1 MCIPKEITLDLWIF
15 FANFAH
21 NGHKFPLV
29 VPHAW
34 GSTFFII
41 IKVVQTPL
49 PFEYKGNH
57 SLCPIMQIMMQKYFH
72 LPTWLLSCIV
82 LFALFSSNCA
92 TRAVADCPTVILT
105 AKDGVFSSPASSQG
119 DIHYDTQLRCKWI
132 LKPTDAQQ
140 IRLWFSDFAT
150 EENRDV
156 VRIYDGA
163 ESTAP
168 LLAELSGSTIDE
180 ATSVV
185 SSGGE
190 MLVEFLTDNLR
201 NIDTDFGWRAHYVSS
216 SVRSILSAVPSN
228 LDFGVVVLGK
238 ISALKSCVV
247 TGFRLTDDIRIAAP
261 RGYLLALSPSGAF
274 SDTLFVPGNRD
285 SATFTLYIQFTPP
298 TVGDFDK
305 RISITSRTAFAVV
318 NVEGIAPPAIYWEPM
333 TGPYTASILS
343 MAADKEDD
351 VYAGTHNGVYRSN
364 TNGHAWI
371 QSNDGL
377 SNNAALSVRSIV
389 VLGDEVFIGTE
400 DGVYKSSN
408 GGKSWQS
415 RSVGCP
421 KFVHTIVVKGD
432 TLLAGTDQGIF
443 RSTDDG
449 ELWKPLNNGLKNHV
463 DVTAIFISENVTFA
477 ATGDSILY
485 RSTNHGETWTQDNTF
500 GKHRIDCFGQHK
512 DVILAGTQ
520 GGWIYRS
527 ENGGAWKKLDDL
539 TLPED
544 GWQYV
549 LSLAT
554 DKDGVFYAGT
564 EEGVLRSGDDGKTWE
579 LRDKGLT
586 EPIVTALV
594 VEGTDV
600 YAGTDAGIFV
610 SEDKAAT
617 WREANQGLTGA
628 IVTDMQEH
636 RGLILAATA
645 GDGAYR
651 TSDNGATWL
660 PSNAGLQARYLRG
673 FASRGKDLYVAA
685 YDEYDPSNPHITI
698 PGVYRSNNNGT
709 SWTPV
714 LIDTVR
720 DAAGKIRTLH
730 PFHSIV
736 ATGFGTLI
744 AAGDEGVICRS
755 TNGGVSWTK
764 STIIRLAS
772 VDQPSVTT
780 LIIGLEDA
788 IFAGTVG
795 GGIFRSDDDGLTWRR
810 TFGDERG
817 LPDKARRVNHII
829 REQTALF
836 AATDAGIYRSLSN
849 GLSWLRLNFPDS
861 SGSVKDTILPQAI
874 ISVGGALYA
883 GTDAHGVWR
892 SLNDGISWERVNE
905 GLNDDADITSLAAA
919 GTTDLYIGLHGGV
932 VYRTSL
938 QSSIN
943 SARAVLEIPEN
954 LTAKP
959 GDEVDIPIILKS
971 IQSPPAN
978 IRSIKGR
985 CILRFN
991 ASMLDPGAA
1000 LSQEAV
1006 VNGDRLIPLTFDLRP
1021 NAGTALATLRFRAR
1035 LGDAIAT
1042 PLILNS
1048 LSADGV
1054 ILLAPKP
1061 GILTLTGLS
1070 YAGGARLFSSE
1081 RAPLLAA
1088 TAPNPVNDNAKI
1100 SYTLQ
1105 ATADVNVS
1113 VVNIFGMTVKT
1124 LVAQRL
1130 LPGDYEVNM
1139 STDNVP
1145 PGAYFLVLQTNA
1157 HRISQ
1162 PIRIVR

>member
-1 MCIPKEITLDLWIF
+1 MHI
-15 FANFAH
+15 AH
-21 NGHKFPLV
+21 A
-29 VPHAW
+29 HAA
-34 GSTFFII
+34 
-41 IKVVQTPL
+41 
-49 PFEYKGNH
+49 E
-57 SLCPIMQIMMQKYFH
+57 
-72 LPTWLLSCIV
+72 
-82 LFALFSSNCA
+82 
-92 TRAVADCPTVILT
+92 CPTVIFT
-105 AKDGVFSSPASSQG
+105 AADGVFSNPASSLG

-132 LKPTDAQQ
+132 LKPTGAQQ

-156 VRIYDGA
+156 VRIFDGA
-163 ESTAP
+163 DTTAP
-168 LLAELSGSTIDE
+168 LLAELSGSNIDE
-180 ATSVV
+180 ATSIV

-190 MLVEFLTDNLR
+190 MLVEFISDNLR

-216 SVRSILSAVPSN
+216 SIRSLLSASPSN

-238 ISALKSCVV
+238 VSPLKSVV
-247 TGFRLTDDIRIAAP
+247 ITGFRLTDEIRVAAP
-261 RGYLLALSPSGAF
+261 RGYLLALAPAGPF
-274 SDTLFVPGNRD
+274 SDTLFVPMSRD
-285 SATFTLYIQFTPP
+285 TASFTLYIQFTPP
-298 TVGDFDK
+298 NVGDFDK
-305 RISITSRTAFAVV
+305 RISVTSRTAFAVV
-318 NVEGIAPPAIYWEPM
+318 DAQGIAPPAIYWEPM

-343 MAADKEDD
+343 MAADTDDD
-351 VYAGTHNGVYRSN
+351 VYVGTHNGVYRSN
-364 TNGHAWI
+364 TNGHAWL

-377 SNNAALSVRSIV
+377 ANNSAQTVHSIV
-389 VLGDEVFIGTE
+389 VFGDEVFIGTE
-400 DGVYKSSN
+400 DGVYKSGN
-408 GGKSWQS
+408 GGKSWQA
-415 RSVGCP
+415 RGAGCP
-421 KFVHTIVVKGD
+421 KFVHTIVGKGD

-449 ELWKPLNNGLKNHV
+449 ASWKSLNAGIKNHA
-463 DVTAIFISENVTFA
+463 DVTAIYIAENITFA
-477 ATGDSILY
+477 ATGDSVLY
-485 RSTNHGETWTQDNTF
+485 RSTNHGEAWTQDNTF
-500 GKHRIDCFGQHK
+500 GKHRIECFAQHK
-512 DVILAGTQ
+512 NVILAGTQ

-527 ENGGAWKKLDDL
+527 DNAGAWQKLESL
-539 TLPED
+539 TTAAD

-549 LSLAT
+549 LALAT
-554 DKDGVFYAGT
+554 DRDGVFYAGT
-564 EEGVLRSGDDGKTWE
+564 EEGVFRSGDDGKTWE
-579 LRDKGLT
+579 LREKGLT
-586 EPIVTALV
+586 EPIVTALA

-617 WREANQGLTGA
+617 WREANTGLTGA

-660 PSNAGLQARYLRG
+660 PSDAGLQARYLRG

-685 YDEYDPSNPHITI
+685 YDEYDPSNPHITV
-698 PGVYRSNNNGT
+698 PGIYRSNNNGT

-720 DAAGKIRTLH
+720 DATGKIKTLH

-736 ATGFGTLI
+736 ATGFGTLL
-744 AAGDEGVICRS
+744 AGGDDGVLCRS

-764 STIIRLAS
+764 NTIVRLS
-772 VDQPSVTT
+772 SGELPSVTT
-780 LIIGLEDA
+780 LIIGVDDVV
-788 IFAGTVG
+788 FAGTIG

-810 TFGDERG
+810 TFGDERN
-817 LPDKARRVNHII
+817 LPDKARRVNHLI
-829 REQTALF
+829 REQSALF

-861 SGSVKDTILPQAI
+861 LGSVRDTILPQALI
-874 ISVGGALYA
+874 AVGGALYA

-905 GLNDDADITSLAAA
+905 GLNDDADVTSLAAA
-919 GTTDLYIGLHGGV
+919 GATDLYIGLHGGV
-932 VYRTSL
+932 VYRSSL
-938 QSSIN
+938 QSSVN

-959 GDEVDIPIILKS
+959 GDEIEIPILLKS

-978 IRSIKGR
+978 IRSIKAR

-991 ASMLDPGAA
+991 ASMLDPGVA
-1000 LSQEAV
+1000 LRQEAV

-1021 NAGTALATLRFRAR
+1021 NVGTALTTLRFRAR

-1042 PLILNS
+1042 PLILTS

-1061 GILTLTGLS
+1061 GIMTLTGLS

-1088 TAPNPVNDNAKI
+1088 TAPNPI
-1100 SYTLQ
+1100 SETALVRYTLS

-1113 VVNIFGMTVKT
+1113 VVNVFGHTVKT
-1124 LVAQRL
+1124 LTAKRL
-1130 LPGDYEVNM
+1130 LPGDYDINF
-1139 STDNVP
+1139 STADIP
-1145 PGAYFLVLQTNA
+1145 PGAYFLLLQTSE